1 MKSVLKNKGVIAG
14 IFMIVLYQIFML
26 TIFMSG
32 YSAIPKNVP
41 QLTVAIV
48 NEDTQSGASFVE
60 NLEAQLPFNI
70 ITDDSLEEAKA
81 GLEDRDI
88 HMVIHI
94 PADFTKNLSTQGTHA
109 QLDYLINE
117 SNPTTVTSMMKTVS
131 TEITAG
137 LQAQVQSQSFESVLN
152 NMQVP
157 ADQSKQIVEATMG
170 KVSSNLVMTNP
181 QPAGMQNQMAPMFIT
196 MALYVGAMIYSMQ
209 SVGGLRSLQQQ
220 MGKWKAFF
228 SLRLVNLLI
237 SLIAPLIA
245 IGIYYMVQG
254 YGMETFMKLWL
265 LHSVQLFVCIEFTS
279 IFIMLLGQGG
289 MLINLP
295 ILLSQTIANG
305 TTMPPEMMPGYFKFM
320 SHITPMFYSTHLDYN
335 ILFGGGKTSDYG
347 IGLAL
352 VGLAAL
358 AINIVIH
365 QFKSARQ
372 TDAVKETVQQSV
384 MV

>member
-1 MKSVLKNKGVIAG
+1 
-14 IFMIVLYQIFML
+14 
-26 TIFMSG
+26 
-32 YSAIPKNVP
+32 
-41 QLTVAIV
+41 
-48 NEDTQSGASFVE
+48 
-60 NLEAQLPFNI
+60 
-70 ITDDSLEEAKA
+70 
-81 GLEDRDI
+81 
-88 HMVIHI
+88 
-94 PADFTKNLSTQGTHA
+94 
-109 QLDYLINE
+109 
-117 SNPTTVTSMMKTVS
+117 
-131 TEITAG
+131 
-137 LQAQVQSQSFESVLN
+137 
-152 NMQVP
+152 
-157 ADQSKQIVEATMG
+157 
-170 KVSSNLVMTNP
+170 
-181 QPAGMQNQMAPMFIT
+181 MAPMFIT

-245 IGIYYMVQG
+245 IGIYFMVQG

-335 ILFGGGKTSDYG
+335 ILFGGENLGLRNGFGVGWSCSIGNQHRNSSVQKCPPNRCYEGDCTTVCYG
-347 IGLAL
+347 L
-352 VGLAAL
+352 
-358 AINIVIH
+358 
-365 QFKSARQ
+365 K
-372 TDAVKETVQQSV
+372 
-384 MV
+384 

>member
-1 MKSVLKNKGVIAG
+1 M
-14 IFMIVLYQIFML
+14 
-26 TIFMSG
+26 
-32 YSAIPKNVP
+32 
-41 QLTVAIV
+41 
-48 NEDTQSGASFVE
+48 
-60 NLEAQLPFNI
+60 
-70 ITDDSLEEAKA
+70 
-81 GLEDRDI
+81 
-88 HMVIHI
+88 
-94 PADFTKNLSTQGTHA
+94 
-109 QLDYLINE
+109 INE

-137 LQAQVQSQSFESVLN
+137 LQAQVQSQSFEGVLN
-152 NMQVP
+152 RMQVP
-157 ADQSKQIVEATMG
+157 ADQSKQIVEAAMG

-245 IGIYYMVQG
+245 IGIYFMVQG

-372 TDAVKETVQQSV
+372 IDDVKETVQQSV

>member
-1 MKSVLKNKGVIAG
+1 MEIILKNKGVIAG
-14 IFMIVLYQIFML
+14 IFMIVLYQILML

-60 NLEAQLPFNI
+60 NLEKQLPFNI

-81 GLEDRDI
+81 GLEDRNI

-94 PADFTKNLSTQGTHA
+94 PADFTKNLSAQDAHA

-137 LQAQVQSQSFESVLN
+137 LQAQVQSQSFEGVLN
-152 NMQVP
+152 SMQVP
-157 ADQSKQIVEATMG
+157 EDQSKQIVEATMG

-289 MLINLP
+289 MLLNLP

-305 TTMPPEMMPGYFKFM
+305 TTLPPEMMPGYFKFM

-335 ILFGGGKTSDYG
+335 ILFGGGKTFDYG

-352 VGLAAL
+352 VGLAAF

-365 QFKSARQ
+365 HFKSARQ
-372 TDAVKETVQQSV
+372 TDALKETVQ
-384 MV
+384 

>member
-1 MKSVLKNKGVIAG
+1 
-14 IFMIVLYQIFML
+14 
-26 TIFMSG
+26 
-32 YSAIPKNVP
+32 
-41 QLTVAIV
+41 
-48 NEDTQSGASFVE
+48 
-60 NLEAQLPFNI
+60 
-70 ITDDSLEEAKA
+70 
-81 GLEDRDI
+81 
-88 HMVIHI
+88 
-94 PADFTKNLSTQGTHA
+94 
-109 QLDYLINE
+109 
-117 SNPTTVTSMMKTVS
+117 MKTVS

-137 LQAQVQSQSFESVLN
+137 LQAQVQSQSFEGVLN
-152 NMQVP
+152 SMQVP
-157 ADQSKQIVEATMG
+157 ADQSKQIVEAAMG

-181 QPAGMQNQMAPMFIT
+181 QPAGMQN
-196 MALYVGAMIYSMQ
+196 
-209 SVGGLRSLQQQ
+209 Q

-245 IGIYYMVQG
+245 IGIYFMVQG

-372 TDAVKETVQQSV
+372 SDAVKETVQQSV